1 MKNRLIYIFIITIM
15 GAILLTGCK
24 NEDQEAYFIPTP
36 APDLLNDEADLSG
49 EEAEDTD
56 KADSDV
62 TDEQADNSEDSEDD
76 AVVVGET
83 TTKYVKLNSYGAI
96 LNVRSSPTTEENNV
110 VGFLVHTE
118 PVEVI
123 SIENGWASI
132 WYKDQ
137 ICYVSADY
145 LVDFV
150 PPYIS
155 PPTPSQ

>member
-1 MKNRLIYIFIITIM
+1 MKNRLIYILTVIFL
-15 GAILLTGCK
+15 AVILFTGCK
-24 NEDQEAYFIPTP
+24 SEDQEAYFIPTP
-36 APDLLNDEADLSG
+36 APDLIEEDEDLPEDSADN
-49 EEAEDTD
+49 TD
-56 KADSDV
+56 K
-62 TDEQADNSEDSEDD
+62 TGENGEQAGDSENLEDEP
-76 AVVVGET
+76 VVVGET
-83 TTKYVKLNSYGAI
+83 ITKYVKLNTYGAI

-132 WYKDQ
+132 LYKDKV
-137 ICYVSADY
+137 CYVSADY

-155 PPTPSQ
+155 PPTPSN